1 MKNRGSK
8 NMFIFIFIYKTL
20 NVDTPPPPK
29 LGFHDFHDTIKVA
42 RALYMYCSGVDSHQQ
57 TISALYSIYVQYST
71 LKTIQT
77 KAAGPSRSYQLF
89 KGIIIIKM
97 STVQEVWTS
106 IMCRN
111 SDFWS

>member
-20 NVDTPPPPK
+20 NVDPPPPPK
-29 LGFHDFHDTIKVA
+29 LGFHDFHDTITV
-42 RALYMYCSGVDSHQQ
+42 RYSMCCTVLWVDSHQQ

-89 KGIIIIKM
+89 KGII
-97 STVQEVWTS
+97 
-106 IMCRN
+106 
-111 SDFWS
+111 